1 MRRLSRAGSEGQGA
15 VAEQSWCIV
24 MTAREP
30 LPLVETNVRW
40 HLSAGARE
48 AHVYLDRADDPAAA
62 CLRRIDG
69 CRVTL
74 CDAAYWR
81 AKRPR
86 RGAPASQM
94 RRQSVNAA
102 DAQEH
107 SRADWIVHLD
117 ADEFL
122 WQDRPLAGELP
133 YASELGAEL
142 RFPVLERSLPQGGA
156 QRTLFEGVFRR
167 ASGTDKAMDAVI
179 HGDLAPF
186 LRAGMFSHGSGKCA
200 VPVGRGFRQMV
211 HESFLEVEGR
221 RQRAPAYVS
230 TTTRLLHFDGVT
242 PLHWL
247 LKLIRYKV
255 QPQEVQAHVLP
266 PHRQAQIGW
275 MVARMETAADAFAAE
290 AGLRRLSP
298 ERVARLRGFGL
309 LEDAIRFDPQTGKD
323 LSVRGFDL
331 ALVAQEA
338 ELLDLAGWSD
348 LQV

>member
-1 MRRLSRAGSEGQGA
+1 
-15 VAEQSWCIV
+15 

-30 LPLVETNVRW
+30 LPLIETNVRW
-40 HLSAGARE
+40 HLGTGACE
-48 AHVYLDRADDPAAA
+48 AHVYLDRADDPAAGA
-62 CLRRIDG
+62 LTVIPG

-74 CDAAYWR
+74 CDAAYWQAR
-81 AKRPR
+81 RPR

-102 DAQEH
+102 DAQDH

-133 YASELGAEL
+133 YAAELGAEL
-142 RFPVLERSLPQGGA
+142 RFPVLERSLLQGVPQ
-156 QRTLFEGVFRR
+156 QTLFDGVFRR
-167 ASGTDKAMDAVI
+167 ASGAGKAMDAVI
-179 HGDLAPF
+179 QGDMAPF

-211 HESFLEVEGR
+211 HESFVEAQGR
-221 RQRAPAYVS
+221 RVRAPAWSS
-230 TTTRLLHFDGVT
+230 TTTRLLHFDGLT

-247 LKLIRYKV
+247 IKLIRYKGQPLDV
-255 QPQEVQAHVLP
+255 QQHILP
-266 PHRQAQIGW
+266 PHRLAQIAW
-275 MVARMETAADAFAAE
+275 MLARMEKADEAFAAE
-290 AGLRRLSP
+290 AELRRLSP
-298 ERVARLRGFGL
+298 GRVARLRGFGL
-309 LEDAIRFDPQTGKD
+309 LEEAVRFDPRTAPG
-323 LSVRGFDL
+323 LSIESFDR
-331 ALVAQEA
+331 ALVAQEV